1 MAIRNTVFE
10 KRESHLVTCKSD
22 PSNMQVD
29 YCFFMRDQRK
39 FFERQKPYLMKSVSP
54 KINYLCVTLR

>member
-1 MAIRNTVFE
+1 MAVRNTVFK

-29 YCFFMRDQRK
+29 YCFFYERSK
-39 FFERQKPYLMKSVSP
+39 EVFERQKPYLMKSVSP